1 MNITQCNPQLMISIK
16 KNCMNLEC
24 SVCYKKINRTYF
36 ICSSPC
42 NKVFHMDCMDKMME
56 QTEEAAYEA
65 NEEAVHKCCYC
76 RRTMSLR
83 NYRIQLFVRH
93 LTVLRNMG
101 YYDVTDALRKL
112 MILRYSLCHVR
123 GENDYPKED
132 ESYEIYEL
140 RDNTYIKKPKQ
151 AKRALFKKTIQK
163 QPRVHIKQNIGGRR
177 RS

>member
-1 MNITQCNPQLMISIK
+1 MG
-16 KNCMNLEC
+16 
-24 SVCYKKINRTYF
+24 
-36 ICSSPC
+36 
-42 NKVFHMDCMDKMME
+42 CMDKIMD

-76 RRTMSLR
+76 RRIIGLR
-83 NYRIQLFVRH
+83 NYRIQIVARH

-101 YYDVTDALRKL
+101 YYDVTDALRKIK
-112 MILRYSLCHVR
+112 ILYSYQSIV

-132 ESYEIYEL
+132 ESYDIYEL

-151 AKRALFKKTIQK
+151 AKQALFKKKIQK